1 MNTATSSIGWYDA
14 NAEDF
19 ADASFGPGMADDHAR
34 FLAHVPS
41 AGVVLDAG
49 CGAGRDVLAFRR
61 AGRQVVAYDGSAGLA
76 RLASRNTGLDVLHMT
91 HADITWEAEF
101 DGVWACASLLHLPR
115 ADLPAAFGRIA
126 RALKAGG
133 VFYASFKEGT
143 FREGPFREGT
153 DQRFAN
159 GRWFTDLTQPILRD
173 LLVGAG
179 LAVIECRR
187 SADNRVGREG
197 EWWVA
202 ALAQKP
208 AAA

>member
-19 ADASFGPGMADDHAR
+19 AERSFGPGMADDHAR
-34 FLAHVPS
+34 FLAHMPS

-49 CGAGRDVLAFRR
+49 CGAGRDALAFLR

-76 RLASRNTGLDVLHMT
+76 RLASRNPGLDVLHMT
-91 HADITWEAEF
+91 HADIGWEAEF

-115 ADLPAAFGRIA
+115 AELPAAFGHIA

-133 VFYASFKEGT
+133 VFYSSFKERT
-143 FREGPFREGT
+143 FREGT

-179 LAVIECRR
+179 LAVIECWR